1 MASVRERLQNMKAN
15 TTPYRSETAQR
26 SSQSVQD
33 RLNNMK
39 AAMRQNVATSAG
51 LVASNAANRVAQMSQ
66 TDQYRFNQDQTAANL
81 ESVRNNPDFQSVVD
95 RTRGETYRSGNLLTG
110 NADARNA
117 VRDIQLLARQ
127 GEGRATDE
135 VDNTV
140 NFMTPEQRDTML
152 YYAGTNQWDKASEYL
167 DSIRYRLNAQEMQAL
182 TQQTREVSEAN
193 PLLGALTN
201 ISAGFLSPIAY
212 GANAIQGIRNAITG
226 ENVPTD
232 TNSDLFLGAQL
243 SQASREGVSAAGER
257 MPILGNI
264 EVGGQN
270 LGSFAAGIGLD
281 LGRVVSRL
289 PFGPAG
295 ALALSGAGAA
305 GEQTL
310 DILNRGGTQ
319 GQAALSGAASGLIE
333 AATEKIGLD
342 NLFSIFGRT
351 GQQGLRSVLRSVARQ
366 AGIEASEEAISEVL
380 NTVADTAIMR
390 ENSTYEQAI
399 SNYMAQGMTREEAT
413 GAANQDV
420 LANTAW
426 AAAGGALSG
435 GLMGGGASVVNAM
448 QNRVT
453 LPTAEQDGRLPGG
466 ETVQTEQQAPTVQ
479 QNNAINLPTA
489 DEWLNGQLSRRQP
502 VVEFTGNLN
511 QEQSQALGR
520 MMSSGQV
527 SVDADNNL
535 YQVREENHIDQRD
548 MGTVGDKRVK
558 AFQFDNPT
566 LHDYFSGAA
575 QDLLND
581 LADTVPAERWS
592 TEVFNPY
599 SGAVET
605 VWNGTRR
612 ATTDQ
617 IATLKD
623 DQNLSYADIQ
633 QAAEAIIQNHGQE
646 NYAAAKR
653 VELILDDMLTNGWRD
668 MTGYYHEPNQDYIRM
683 KREIPGAYIPEE
695 TADYDRL
702 ADIDPLPEGVTLES
716 EVPPVVQRLSQALGR
731 NIQMYD
737 GSRESGTRGT
747 ANGYY
752 SNGTIY
758 VNSNTANPVAQ
769 VIAHELTHSVE
780 MADAYQDLQNLIFE
794 RIQQTGGNL
803 EQMRAQKADLYQ
815 RNGVN
820 LNAQDLDAEIVAE
833 YVERN
838 LLTDEASIQELTRT
852 NRTLAQRI
860 RDWIDSI
867 LAKLGNTDAQSR
879 VFLERARDAY
889 SRALQQTQGT
899 VDTVATVD
907 AVGSVAS
914 QRQVQSL
921 LDQYDSGAITQEQLI
936 EQATR
941 LLEGE
946 TQYSISETDSDGNA
960 LTSEQLA
967 YFQNSKVVD
976 ENGNLLVMY
985 HGTNANKDFTVFDT
999 YGGNFGLFGVGS
1011 YFTDNA
1017 DVARSYTKK
1026 GRGTNERVYSVYLNI
1041 KNPLDMDAPFD
1052 QSAWKLPSEV
1062 QDYVRDAKTNE
1073 EAYRGLKEYCQD
1085 EGMYKWE
1092 AEEYL
1097 FDIVFDQFDG
1107 ITHVGGGRYGSKDG
1121 PRHRVYIAFSP
1132 EQIKRVDNLSP
1143 TTSPDIRY
1151 SLDENQRN
1159 QFISML
1165 RQYARGNWNERTIQE
1180 YLNLVRQ
1187 NGEYDQGANAAR
1199 PVLVPQMDSEGN
1211 PVSRTAR
1218 TVMGSKAIPESVASD
1233 IANLVRTGQMSYER
1247 VGDKASTQRA
1257 IQRIQND
1264 GFDRS
1269 LEYFSQNVRKG
1280 IASKDMVTLG
1290 QQLLV
1295 NAANAG
1301 DGRRT
1306 AEILQLYTQMGTSIG
1321 QAEQAF
1327 SILRKLDPS
1336 DQLYAIQKTVS
1347 NLEEEIQK
1355 RFKDKNITIDPAL
1368 LEEFQNQTDDA
1379 GRDAVKEKIY
1389 QNVADQIPSNW
1400 RDKWN
1405 AWRYMAMLVNPR
1417 THIRNVAGN
1426 LLFQP
1431 VRMVK
1436 DKVAATM
1443 ETFVHAINP
1452 NFEKTKSFVANPDLY
1467 RAAWSDFKNVKDIL
1481 SGNKYDDIR
1490 SEINSR
1496 RTVFGGVL
1504 GKPFE
1509 AVRTGNSWA
1518 LEAEDII
1525 FKRLT
1530 YADALSGYLQSRGV
1544 TGEQL
1549 RSGNVDSSLL
1559 SAARDYAGQEALKAT
1574 YQDKNQFSDLLSRRF
1589 QENNTAGKV
1598 ANAAIDAVLPFRRT
1612 PANILVRGFEY
1623 SPLGLAKSLT
1633 ADLVQV
1639 KRGNMSGA
1647 QAIDNIAAG
1656 LTGSGLFALGA
1667 MLLAQGIVT
1676 SGGDESEE
1684 QNDLNEL
1691 IGRQNYALNLPGGG
1705 SVTLDWLAPEAL
1717 PFFMGVE
1724 LMDAIGEDGFSGLDD
1739 IMEALSS
1746 ISEPMLELSMLQS
1759 LNDLIDSVSYAE
1771 SSGKLVSM
1779 AGSALISYLTQ
1790 AIPTLGGQ
1798 IERTTEENR
1807 MSSFTDR
1814 NSSVPRD
1821 VQYAISRSSARLPLD
1836 YQQIP
1841 YIDAW
1846 GRTESSGNIL
1856 ERAFNNLFNPAY
1868 TSTVNQT
1875 AADEEIQ
1882 RLLDAGMTGVVPD
1895 RVSQS
1900 QKVDDQ
1906 YMTANEYVEYATTRG
1921 QTSYEIVS
1929 DMIDSDLYQ
1938 SMTDEQKADAIKRA
1952 YQYASHVAAETI
1964 HPGHESE
1971 AYVTEAQQA
1980 DSAAEYLLLYE
1991 KYGSSGTK
1999 RYSELMDAGLDG
2011 EAAETVLDTMDG
2023 LTGDVTSIQRYRA
2036 IVDSGISESD
2046 QMAALSQ
2053 YMTESEYR
2061 KLSAGYDY
2069 GVSPDDYITFRETL
2083 PSFDENGNGSFT
2095 QAETEAALNSLSSSG
2110 LILPGFTGVNLT
2122 NDQKAVLW
2130 QLQGSN
2136 WSWRNNPYNT
2146 AIGRQVYNLLN
2157 QEEGSGFSGLLTLP
2171 TA

>member
-39 AAMRQNVATSAG
+39 SATRQNVATSAG

-127 GEGRATDE
+127 GEGRTTDE

-167 DSIRYRLNAQEMQAL
+167 DSIRYRLNHQEMQAL
-182 TQQTREVSEAN
+182 TERTREVSEAN

-201 ISAGFLSPIAY
+201 ISAGFLSPVAY
-212 GANAIQGIRNAITG
+212 GANAIQGVRNAITG

-243 SQASREGVSAAGER
+243 SQASREGVSAAAER

-270 LGSFAAGIGLD
+270 LGSFLANTGLSIGQTL
-281 LGRVVSRL
+281 SRL

-295 ALALSGAGAA
+295 ALGLAGAGAA

-413 GAANQDV
+413 GAANRDV

-426 AAAGGALSG
+426 AALGGGLSG
-435 GLMGGGASVVNAM
+435 GILGGGASVVNTM

-453 LPTAEQDGRLPGG
+453 LPTAEQGGRLPGG
-466 ETVQTEQQAPTVQ
+466 ETVQTEQQNVEMPQRIDLQTAAQRMQNATQ
-479 QNNAINLPTA
+479 EQNNTASTGETVSGLVPITDREAVSLSTGRNNIIAWIKKGKNPTPIPDAGMSTNPEGNARSALESSSSENSITQTGQNVNTLKQRQLQVIQDSNPAPDPYHTWVRDESDILTFEEALNDPDWA
-489 DEWLNGQLSRRQP
+489 DYD
-502 VVEFTGNLN
+502 EFDP
-511 QEQSQALGR
+511 SYSADMARQALSSGEITVYSSYPIETGVFVTPSR
-520 MMSSGQV
+520 MEAESYAGSGQV
-527 SVDADNNL
+527 YERTVPLTDVAWIDPTQGQ
-535 YQVREENHIDQRD
+535 YAPVGQVNENVEGVR
-548 MGTVGDKRVK
+548 GVPVGPESTVG
-558 AFQFDNPT
+558 
-566 LHDYFSGAA
+566 
-575 QDLLND
+575 
-581 LADTVPAERWS
+581 
-592 TEVFNPY
+592 
-599 SGAVET
+599 
-605 VWNGTRR
+605 
-612 ATTDQ
+612 
-617 IATLKD
+617 
-623 DQNLSYADIQ
+623 
-633 QAAEAIIQNHGQE
+633 AAESGFDPYTHMINE
-646 NYAAAKR
+646 Y
-653 VELILDDMLTNGWRD
+653 
-668 MTGYYHEPNQDYIRM
+668 
-683 KREIPGAYIPEE
+683 GAIPE
-695 TADYDRL
+695 
-702 ADIDPLPEGVTLES
+702 G
-716 EVPPVVQRLSQALGR
+716 
-731 NIQMYD
+731 
-737 GSRESGTRGT
+737 
-747 ANGYY
+747 
-752 SNGTIY
+752 
-758 VNSNTANPVAQ
+758 
-769 VIAHELTHSVE
+769 
-780 MADAYQDLQNLIFE
+780 E
-794 RIQQTGGNL
+794 RP
-803 EQMRAQKADLYQ
+803 
-815 RNGVN
+815 
-820 LNAQDLDAEIVAE
+820 
-833 YVERN
+833 
-838 LLTDEASIQELTRT
+838 
-852 NRTLAQRI
+852 
-860 RDWIDSI
+860 
-867 LAKLGNTDAQSR
+867 SR
-879 VFLERARDAY
+879 VIDVPVSTDGNDRV
-889 SRALQQTQGT
+889 SRA
-899 VDTVATVD
+899 
-907 AVGSVAS
+907 
-914 QRQVQSL
+914 
-921 LDQYDSGAITQEQLI
+921 
-936 EQATR
+936 
-941 LLEGE
+941 
-946 TQYSISETDSDGNA
+946 
-960 LTSEQLA
+960 
-967 YFQNSKVVD
+967 
-976 ENGNLLVMY
+976 
-985 HGTNANKDFTVFDT
+985 
-999 YGGNFGLFGVGS
+999 
-1011 YFTDNA
+1011 
-1017 DVARSYTKK
+1017 
-1026 GRGTNERVYSVYLNI
+1026 
-1041 KNPLDMDAPFD
+1041 
-1052 QSAWKLPSEV
+1052 
-1062 QDYVRDAKTNE
+1062 
-1073 EAYRGLKEYCQD
+1073 
-1085 EGMYKWE
+1085 
-1092 AEEYL
+1092 
-1097 FDIVFDQFDG
+1097 
-1107 ITHVGGGRYGSKDG
+1107 
-1121 PRHRVYIAFSP
+1121 
-1132 EQIKRVDNLSP
+1132 
-1143 TTSPDIRY
+1143 
-1151 SLDENQRN
+1151 
-1159 QFISML
+1159 
-1165 RQYARGNWNERTIQE
+1165 
-1180 YLNLVRQ
+1180 
-1187 NGEYDQGANAAR
+1187 
-1199 PVLVPQMDSEGN
+1199 
-1211 PVSRTAR
+1211 AR
-1218 TVMGSKAIPESVASD
+1218 TVMEAEATPENMLGD
-1233 IANLVRTGQMSYER
+1233 IAEAIANGELSHEVLT
-1247 VGDKASTQRA
+1247 DKAAMSQARNIVETEGFANALAQFKNQVSRGNGGKNTVALGQVLLNNAMNGGDPRVAIDILTDYATLATQAGQALQAQRIFKKLSPEGQLYG
-1257 IQRIQND
+1257 IQRSVLNLQN
-1264 GFDRS
+1264 
-1269 LEYFSQNVRKG
+1269 E
-1280 IASKDMVTLG
+1280 M
-1290 QQLLV
+1290 
-1295 NAANAG
+1295 
-1301 DGRRT
+1301 
-1306 AEILQLYTQMGTSIG
+1306 
-1321 QAEQAF
+1321 
-1327 SILRKLDPS
+1327 
-1336 DQLYAIQKTVS
+1336 
-1347 NLEEEIQK
+1347 QK
-1355 RFKDKNITIDPAL
+1355 RFPDRTITIDPSL
-1368 LEEFQNQTDDA
+1368 VEEFNNQTDQA
-1379 GRDAVKEKIY
+1379 GRDAVMDKIY
-1389 QNVADQIPSNW
+1389 QNVADQVPSTW
-1400 RDKWN
+1400 REKWN
-1405 AWRYMAMLVNPR
+1405 AWRYMAMLFNPR
-1417 THIRNVAGN
+1417 THVRNVMGN

-1431 VRMVK
+1431 VRFVK
-1436 DKVAATM
+1436 DRVASGVESLVGA
-1443 ETFVHAINP
+1443 VNP
-1452 NFEKTKSFVANPDLY
+1452 NFQRTKSFATNPALY
-1467 RAAWSDFKNVKDIL
+1467 KAAWKDFTNVRDVL
-1481 SGNKYDDIR
+1481 SGNKYDDVGA
-1490 SEINSR
+1490 EINRR
-1496 RTVFGGVL
+1496 RTIFR
-1504 GKPFE
+1504 GKVGRPLE
-1509 AVRTGNSWA
+1509 LARKGNSWA
-1518 LEAEDII
+1518 LEFEDTI
-1525 FKRLT
+1525 FKRIT
-1530 YADALSGYLQSRGV
+1530 YADSLAGYLQSNGV
-1544 TGEQL
+1544 TAQQLANGEVNQ
-1549 RSGNVDSSLL
+1549 DLL
-1559 SAARDYAGQEALKAT
+1559 SRARDYAGQEALRAT
-1574 YQDKNQFSDLLSRRF
+1574 YQDRNQFSDLLSRRF
-1589 QENNTAGKV
+1589 QEDNTAAKV

-1623 SPLGLAKSLT
+1623 SPAGLAKALT
-1633 ADLVQV
+1633 ADLIQV
-1639 KRGNMSGA
+1639 KRGRMSGA
-1647 QAIDNIAAG
+1647 EAIDHIAAG

-1667 MLLAQGIVT
+1667 YLLSEGIVT
-1676 SGGDESEE
+1676 SGGSEDEE

-1691 IGRQNYALNLPGGG
+1691 IGQQNYALNLPGGG

-1724 LMDAIGEDGFSGLDD
+1724 LMDAIGEDGFSGLYD
-1739 IMEALSS
+1739 IMGALSS

-1821 VQYAISRSSARLPLD
+1821 VQYAISRSSARLPGD

-1856 ERAFNNLFNPAY
+1856 ERAFNNLLNPAY

-1906 YMTANEYVEYATTRG
+1906 YMTADEYVEYATTRG

-2095 QAETEAALNSLSSSG
+2095 QAETEAALNSLSVSG

>member
-39 AAMRQNVATSAG
+39 SATRQNVAKSAG

-81 ESVRNNPDFQSVVD
+81 ESVRNNPDFQSVVN

-127 GEGRATDE
+127 GEGRTTDE

-167 DSIRYRLNAQEMQAL
+167 DSIRYRLNQQEMQAL
-182 TQQTREVSEAN
+182 TERTREVSEAN

-201 ISAGFLSPIAY
+201 ISAGFLSPVAY

-243 SQASREGVSAAGER
+243 SQASREGVSAAAER

-270 LGSFAAGIGLD
+270 LGSFLANTGLSIGQTL
-281 LGRVVSRL
+281 SRL
-289 PFGPAG
+289 PFGAAG

-351 GQQGLRSVLRSVARQ
+351 GQQGLRSVLQSVARQ

-399 SNYMAQGMTREEAT
+399 ANYMAQGMTREEAT
-413 GAANQDV
+413 GAANRDV

-435 GLMGGGASVVNAM
+435 GLMGGGASAVNAM

-453 LPTAEQDGRLPGG
+453 LPTAEQGGRLPGG
-466 ETVQTEQQAPTVQ
+466 ETVQTEQQNVGMPQRIDLQTAAQRMQNATQ
-479 QNNAINLPTA
+479 EQNNTA
-489 DEWLNGQLSRRQP
+489 STGETVSGLVPITDREAVSLS
-502 VVEFTGNLN
+502 TG
-511 QEQSQALGR
+511 R
-520 MMSSGQV
+520 
-527 SVDADNNL
+527 NN
-535 YQVREENHIDQRD
+535 IIAWIKK
-548 MGTVGDKRVK
+548 GK
-558 AFQFDNPT
+558 NPT
-566 LHDYFSGAA
+566 PIPDAGMSTNPEGNARSALESSSSENSITQTGQNVNTLKQRQLQVIQDSNAA
-575 QDLLND
+575 PDPYHTWVRDESDILTFEEALND
-581 LADTVPAERWS
+581 PDW
-592 TEVFNPY
+592 
-599 SGAVET
+599 
-605 VWNGTRR
+605 
-612 ATTDQ
+612 
-617 IATLKD
+617 
-623 DQNLSYADIQ
+623 
-633 QAAEAIIQNHGQE
+633 
-646 NYAAAKR
+646 
-653 VELILDDMLTNGWRD
+653 
-668 MTGYYHEPNQDYIRM
+668 
-683 KREIPGAYIPEE
+683 
-695 TADYDRL
+695 ADYDEFDPSYSTDMARQAL
-702 ADIDPLPEGVTLES
+702 SSGKITVYSSYPIEPGVFVTPSRMEAQDYAGGGQIYEQTIPLTDVAWIDPTQGQYAPTGNVNTQVNENVEGVRGVPVSPESTVGAAESGFDPYTHMINEYGAIPEG
-716 EVPPVVQRLSQALGR
+716 
-731 NIQMYD
+731 
-737 GSRESGTRGT
+737 
-747 ANGYY
+747 
-752 SNGTIY
+752 
-758 VNSNTANPVAQ
+758 
-769 VIAHELTHSVE
+769 
-780 MADAYQDLQNLIFE
+780 E
-794 RIQQTGGNL
+794 RP
-803 EQMRAQKADLYQ
+803 
-815 RNGVN
+815 
-820 LNAQDLDAEIVAE
+820 
-833 YVERN
+833 
-838 LLTDEASIQELTRT
+838 
-852 NRTLAQRI
+852 
-860 RDWIDSI
+860 
-867 LAKLGNTDAQSR
+867 SR
-879 VFLERARDAY
+879 VIDVPVSTDGNDRV
-889 SRALQQTQGT
+889 SRA
-899 VDTVATVD
+899 
-907 AVGSVAS
+907 
-914 QRQVQSL
+914 
-921 LDQYDSGAITQEQLI
+921 
-936 EQATR
+936 
-941 LLEGE
+941 
-946 TQYSISETDSDGNA
+946 
-960 LTSEQLA
+960 
-967 YFQNSKVVD
+967 
-976 ENGNLLVMY
+976 
-985 HGTNANKDFTVFDT
+985 
-999 YGGNFGLFGVGS
+999 
-1011 YFTDNA
+1011 
-1017 DVARSYTKK
+1017 
-1026 GRGTNERVYSVYLNI
+1026 
-1041 KNPLDMDAPFD
+1041 
-1052 QSAWKLPSEV
+1052 
-1062 QDYVRDAKTNE
+1062 
-1073 EAYRGLKEYCQD
+1073 
-1085 EGMYKWE
+1085 
-1092 AEEYL
+1092 
-1097 FDIVFDQFDG
+1097 
-1107 ITHVGGGRYGSKDG
+1107 
-1121 PRHRVYIAFSP
+1121 
-1132 EQIKRVDNLSP
+1132 
-1143 TTSPDIRY
+1143 
-1151 SLDENQRN
+1151 
-1159 QFISML
+1159 
-1165 RQYARGNWNERTIQE
+1165 
-1180 YLNLVRQ
+1180 
-1187 NGEYDQGANAAR
+1187 
-1199 PVLVPQMDSEGN
+1199 
-1211 PVSRTAR
+1211 AR
-1218 TVMGSKAIPESVASD
+1218 TVMEAEATPENMLGD
-1233 IANLVRTGQMSYER
+1233 IAEAIANGELSHEVLT
-1247 VGDKASTQRA
+1247 DKAAMSQARNIVETEGFANALAQFKNQVSRGNGGKNTVALGQVLLNNAMNGGDPRVAIDILTDYATLATQAGQALQAQRIFKKLSPEGQLYG
-1257 IQRIQND
+1257 IQRSVLNLQN
-1264 GFDRS
+1264 
-1269 LEYFSQNVRKG
+1269 E
-1280 IASKDMVTLG
+1280 M
-1290 QQLLV
+1290 
-1295 NAANAG
+1295 
-1301 DGRRT
+1301 
-1306 AEILQLYTQMGTSIG
+1306 
-1321 QAEQAF
+1321 
-1327 SILRKLDPS
+1327 
-1336 DQLYAIQKTVS
+1336 
-1347 NLEEEIQK
+1347 QK
-1355 RFKDKNITIDPAL
+1355 RFPDRTITIDPDL
-1368 LEEFQNQTDDA
+1368 IEEFNNQTDQA
-1379 GRDAVKEKIY
+1379 GRDAVMDKIY
-1389 QNVADQIPSNW
+1389 QNVADQVPSTW
-1400 RDKWN
+1400 REKWN
-1405 AWRYMAMLVNPR
+1405 AWRYMAMLFNPR
-1417 THIRNVAGN
+1417 THVRNVMGN

-1431 VRMVK
+1431 VRVVK
-1436 DKVAATM
+1436 DRVASGVEAL
-1443 ETFVHAINP
+1443 VGLVNP
-1452 NFEKTKSFVANPDLY
+1452 DFQKTKSFAANPSLY
-1467 RAAWSDFKNVKDIL
+1467 KAAWNDFNNVRDVL
-1481 SGNKYDDIR
+1481 SGNKYDDVGA
-1490 SEINSR
+1490 EINRR
-1496 RTVFGGVL
+1496 RTIFRSPVGRPL
-1504 GKPFE
+1504 ELARK
-1509 AVRTGNSWA
+1509 GNSWA
-1518 LEAEDII
+1518 LEFEDTI
-1525 FKRLT
+1525 FKRIT
-1530 YADALSGYLQSRGV
+1530 YADSLAGYLQANGV
-1544 TGEQL
+1544 TAQQLASGEVNQ
-1549 RSGNVDSSLL
+1549 DLL
-1559 SAARDYAGQEALKAT
+1559 SRARDYAGQEALRAT
-1574 YQDKNQFSDLLSRRF
+1574 YQDRNQFSDLLSRRF
-1589 QENNTAGKV
+1589 QEDNTAAKV

-1623 SPLGLAKSLT
+1623 SPAGLAKALT
-1633 ADLVQV
+1633 ADLIQV
-1639 KRGNMSGA
+1639 KRGRMSGA
-1647 QAIDNIAAG
+1647 EAIDHIAAG

-1667 MLLAQGIVT
+1667 YLLSEGIVT
-1676 SGGDESEE
+1676 SGGSEDEE

-1691 IGRQNYALNLPGGG
+1691 IGQQNYALNLPGGG

-1739 IMEALSS
+1739 IIGALSS

-1821 VQYAISRSSARLPLD
+1821 VQYAISRSSARLPGD

-1856 ERAFNNLFNPAY
+1856 ERAFNNLLNPAY

-1895 RVSQS
+1895 RTSQS

-1906 YMTANEYVEYATTRG
+1906 YMTADEYVEYATTRG

>member
-39 AAMRQNVATSAG
+39 AVTRQNVAASAG

-81 ESVRNNPDFQSVVD
+81 ESVQNNSDFQDVVS
-95 RTRGETYRSGNLLTG
+95 RTRGDIYLSGNVFTG
-110 NADARNA
+110 DAQARNT
-117 VRDIQLLARQ
+117 VRDIQLLNRDES
-127 GEGRATDE
+127 GEWAK
-135 VDNTV
+135 DNFDNAV
-140 NFMTPEQRDTML
+140 LYMTPEQQDTML

-167 DSIRYRLNAQEMQAL
+167 DSIRYRLNQEEMQAL
-182 TQQTREVSEAN
+182 TQRTREVSEAN

-201 ISAGFLSPIAY
+201 ISAGFLSPVAY

-390 ENSTYEQAI
+390 ENSTYERSIA
-399 SNYMAQGMTREEAT
+399 NYMAQGMTREEAT
-413 GAANQDV
+413 GAANRDV

-435 GLMGGGASVVNAM
+435 GLMGGGASAVNAM

-453 LPTAEQDGRLPGG
+453 LPTAEQGGRLHGG
-466 ETVQTEQQAPTVQ
+466 ETVQTEQQNVGMPQRIDLQTAAQRMQNATQ
-479 QNNAINLPTA
+479 EQNNTA
-489 DEWLNGQLSRRQP
+489 STGETVSGLVPITDREAVSLS
-502 VVEFTGNLN
+502 TG
-511 QEQSQALGR
+511 R
-520 MMSSGQV
+520 
-527 SVDADNNL
+527 NNT
-535 YQVREENHIDQRD
+535 IAWIKK
-548 MGTVGDKRVK
+548 GK
-558 AFQFDNPT
+558 NPT
-566 LHDYFSGAA
+566 PIPDAGMSTNPEGNARSALESSSSENSITQTGQNVNTLKQRQLQVIQDSNAA
-575 QDLLND
+575 PDPYHTWIRDESDILTFEEALND
-581 LADTVPAERWS
+581 PDW
-592 TEVFNPY
+592 
-599 SGAVET
+599 
-605 VWNGTRR
+605 
-612 ATTDQ
+612 
-617 IATLKD
+617 
-623 DQNLSYADIQ
+623 
-633 QAAEAIIQNHGQE
+633 
-646 NYAAAKR
+646 
-653 VELILDDMLTNGWRD
+653 
-668 MTGYYHEPNQDYIRM
+668 
-683 KREIPGAYIPEE
+683 
-695 TADYDRL
+695 ADYDEFDPSYSTDMARQAL
-702 ADIDPLPEGVTLES
+702 SSGEITVYSSYPIEPGVFVTPSRMEAQDYAGGGQIYEQTIPLTDVAWIDPTQGQYAPTGNVNTQVNENVEGVRGVPVSPESTVGAAESGFDPYTHMINEYGAIPEGERPARVID
-716 EVPPVVQRLSQALGR
+716 VPVST
-731 NIQMYD
+731 D
-737 GSRESGTRGT
+737 G
-747 ANGYY
+747 N
-752 SNGTIY
+752 
-758 VNSNTANPVAQ
+758 
-769 VIAHELTHSVE
+769 
-780 MADAYQDLQNLIFE
+780 D
-794 RIQQTGGNL
+794 
-803 EQMRAQKADLYQ
+803 
-815 RNGVN
+815 
-820 LNAQDLDAEIVAE
+820 
-833 YVERN
+833 
-838 LLTDEASIQELTRT
+838 
-852 NRTLAQRI
+852 
-860 RDWIDSI
+860 
-867 LAKLGNTDAQSR
+867 R
-879 VFLERARDAY
+879 V
-889 SRALQQTQGT
+889 SRA
-899 VDTVATVD
+899 
-907 AVGSVAS
+907 
-914 QRQVQSL
+914 
-921 LDQYDSGAITQEQLI
+921 
-936 EQATR
+936 
-941 LLEGE
+941 
-946 TQYSISETDSDGNA
+946 
-960 LTSEQLA
+960 
-967 YFQNSKVVD
+967 
-976 ENGNLLVMY
+976 
-985 HGTNANKDFTVFDT
+985 
-999 YGGNFGLFGVGS
+999 
-1011 YFTDNA
+1011 
-1017 DVARSYTKK
+1017 
-1026 GRGTNERVYSVYLNI
+1026 
-1041 KNPLDMDAPFD
+1041 
-1052 QSAWKLPSEV
+1052 
-1062 QDYVRDAKTNE
+1062 
-1073 EAYRGLKEYCQD
+1073 
-1085 EGMYKWE
+1085 
-1092 AEEYL
+1092 
-1097 FDIVFDQFDG
+1097 
-1107 ITHVGGGRYGSKDG
+1107 
-1121 PRHRVYIAFSP
+1121 
-1132 EQIKRVDNLSP
+1132 
-1143 TTSPDIRY
+1143 
-1151 SLDENQRN
+1151 
-1159 QFISML
+1159 
-1165 RQYARGNWNERTIQE
+1165 
-1180 YLNLVRQ
+1180 
-1187 NGEYDQGANAAR
+1187 
-1199 PVLVPQMDSEGN
+1199 
-1211 PVSRTAR
+1211 AR
-1218 TVMGSKAIPESVASD
+1218 TVMEAEATPENMLGD
-1233 IANLVRTGQMSYER
+1233 IAEAIANGELSHEVLT
-1247 VGDKASTQRA
+1247 DKAAMSQARNIVETEGFANALAQFKNQVSRGSGGKNTVALGQVLLNNAMNGGDPRVAIDILTDYATLATQAGQALQAQRIFKKLSPEGQLYG
-1257 IQRIQND
+1257 IQRSVLNLQN
-1264 GFDRS
+1264 
-1269 LEYFSQNVRKG
+1269 E
-1280 IASKDMVTLG
+1280 M
-1290 QQLLV
+1290 
-1295 NAANAG
+1295 
-1301 DGRRT
+1301 
-1306 AEILQLYTQMGTSIG
+1306 
-1321 QAEQAF
+1321 
-1327 SILRKLDPS
+1327 
-1336 DQLYAIQKTVS
+1336 
-1347 NLEEEIQK
+1347 QK
-1355 RFKDKNITIDPAL
+1355 RFPDRTITIDPSL
-1368 LEEFQNQTDDA
+1368 VEEFNNQTDQA
-1379 GRDAVKEKIY
+1379 GRDAVMDKIY
-1389 QNVADQIPSNW
+1389 QNVADQVPSTW
-1400 RDKWN
+1400 REKWN
-1405 AWRYMAMLVNPR
+1405 AWRYMAMLFNPR
-1417 THIRNVAGN
+1417 THVRNVMGN

-1431 VRMVK
+1431 VRFVK
-1436 DKVAATM
+1436 DRIASGVESLVGA
-1443 ETFVHAINP
+1443 VNP
-1452 NFEKTKSFVANPDLY
+1452 NFQRTKSFATNPALY
-1467 RAAWSDFKNVKDIL
+1467 KAAWKDFTNVRDVL
-1481 SGNKYDDIR
+1481 SGNKYDDVGA
-1490 SEINSR
+1490 EINRR
-1496 RTVFGGVL
+1496 RTIFRSPVGRPL
-1504 GKPFE
+1504 ELARK
-1509 AVRTGNSWA
+1509 GNSWA
-1518 LEAEDII
+1518 LEFEDTI
-1525 FKRLT
+1525 FKRIT
-1530 YADALSGYLQSRGV
+1530 YADSLAGYLQSNGV
-1544 TGEQL
+1544 TAQQLANGEVNQ
-1549 RSGNVDSSLL
+1549 DLL
-1559 SAARDYAGQEALKAT
+1559 SRARDYAGQEALRAT
-1574 YQDKNQFSDLLSRRF
+1574 YQDRNQFSDLLSRRF
-1589 QENNTAGKV
+1589 QEDNTAAKV

-1623 SPLGLAKSLT
+1623 SPAGLAKALT
-1633 ADLVQV
+1633 ADLIQV
-1639 KRGNMSGA
+1639 KRGRMSGA
-1647 QAIDNIAAG
+1647 EAIDHIAAG

-1667 MLLAQGIVT
+1667 YLLAQGIVT
-1676 SGGDESEE
+1676 SGGDENEE
-1684 QNDLNEL
+1684 QNDLNDL
-1691 IGRQNYALNLPGGG
+1691 TGKQNYALNLPGGG

-1739 IMEALSS
+1739 IMGALSS

-1821 VQYAISRSSARLPLD
+1821 VQYAISRSSARLPRD

-2157 QEEGSGFSGLLTLP
+2157 QEEGSGLSGLLTLP

>member
-39 AAMRQNVATSAG
+39 SATRQNVAKSAG

-81 ESVRNNPDFQSVVD
+81 ESVRNNPDFQSVVN

-127 GEGRATDE
+127 GEGRTTDE

-167 DSIRYRLNAQEMQAL
+167 DSIRYRLNQQEMQAL
-182 TQQTREVSEAN
+182 TERTREVSEAN

-201 ISAGFLSPIAY
+201 ISAGFLSPVAY
-212 GANAIQGIRNAITG
+212 GANAIQGVRNAITG

-243 SQASREGVSAAGER
+243 SQASREGVSAAAER
-257 MPILGNI
+257 MPIFGNI

-270 LGSFAAGIGLD
+270 LGSFLANTGLSIGQTL
-281 LGRVVSRL
+281 SRL
-289 PFGPAG
+289 PFGAAG
-295 ALALSGAGAA
+295 ALGLAGAGAA

-351 GQQGLRSVLRSVARQ
+351 GQQGLRSVLQSVARQ

-399 SNYMAQGMTREEAT
+399 ANYMAQGMTREEAT
-413 GAANQDV
+413 GAANRDV

-435 GLMGGGASVVNAM
+435 GLMGGGASAVNAM

-453 LPTAEQDGRLPGG
+453 LPTAEQGGRLPGG
-466 ETVQTEQQAPTVQ
+466 ETVQTEQQNVGMPQRIDLQTAAQRMQNATQ
-479 QNNAINLPTA
+479 EQNNTASTGETVSGLVPITDREAVSLSTGRNNIIAWIKKGKNPTPIPDAGMSTNPEGNARSALESSSSENSITQTGQNVNTLKQRQLQVIQDSNAAPDPYHTWVRDESDILTFEEALNDPDWA
-489 DEWLNGQLSRRQP
+489 DYD
-502 VVEFTGNLN
+502 EFDPSYSTDMAR
-511 QEQSQALGR
+511 QALSSGEITVYSSYPIETGVFVTPSR
-520 MMSSGQV
+520 MEAESYAGSGQV
-527 SVDADNNL
+527 YERTVPLTDVAWIDPTQGQ
-535 YQVREENHIDQRD
+535 YAPVGQVNENVEGVR
-548 MGTVGDKRVK
+548 GVPVGPESTVG
-558 AFQFDNPT
+558 
-566 LHDYFSGAA
+566 
-575 QDLLND
+575 
-581 LADTVPAERWS
+581 
-592 TEVFNPY
+592 
-599 SGAVET
+599 
-605 VWNGTRR
+605 
-612 ATTDQ
+612 
-617 IATLKD
+617 
-623 DQNLSYADIQ
+623 
-633 QAAEAIIQNHGQE
+633 AAESGFDPYTHMINE
-646 NYAAAKR
+646 Y
-653 VELILDDMLTNGWRD
+653 
-668 MTGYYHEPNQDYIRM
+668 
-683 KREIPGAYIPEE
+683 GAIPEGE
-695 TADYDRL
+695 RPARVIDVPVSTDGNDR
-702 ADIDPLPEGVTLES
+702 V
-716 EVPPVVQRLSQALGR
+716 
-731 NIQMYD
+731 
-737 GSRESGTRGT
+737 
-747 ANGYY
+747 
-752 SNGTIY
+752 
-758 VNSNTANPVAQ
+758 
-769 VIAHELTHSVE
+769 
-780 MADAYQDLQNLIFE
+780 
-794 RIQQTGGNL
+794 
-803 EQMRAQKADLYQ
+803 
-815 RNGVN
+815 
-820 LNAQDLDAEIVAE
+820 
-833 YVERN
+833 
-838 LLTDEASIQELTRT
+838 
-852 NRTLAQRI
+852 
-860 RDWIDSI
+860 
-867 LAKLGNTDAQSR
+867 
-879 VFLERARDAY
+879 
-889 SRALQQTQGT
+889 SRA
-899 VDTVATVD
+899 
-907 AVGSVAS
+907 
-914 QRQVQSL
+914 
-921 LDQYDSGAITQEQLI
+921 
-936 EQATR
+936 
-941 LLEGE
+941 
-946 TQYSISETDSDGNA
+946 
-960 LTSEQLA
+960 
-967 YFQNSKVVD
+967 
-976 ENGNLLVMY
+976 
-985 HGTNANKDFTVFDT
+985 
-999 YGGNFGLFGVGS
+999 
-1011 YFTDNA
+1011 
-1017 DVARSYTKK
+1017 
-1026 GRGTNERVYSVYLNI
+1026 
-1041 KNPLDMDAPFD
+1041 
-1052 QSAWKLPSEV
+1052 
-1062 QDYVRDAKTNE
+1062 
-1073 EAYRGLKEYCQD
+1073 
-1085 EGMYKWE
+1085 
-1092 AEEYL
+1092 
-1097 FDIVFDQFDG
+1097 
-1107 ITHVGGGRYGSKDG
+1107 
-1121 PRHRVYIAFSP
+1121 
-1132 EQIKRVDNLSP
+1132 
-1143 TTSPDIRY
+1143 
-1151 SLDENQRN
+1151 
-1159 QFISML
+1159 
-1165 RQYARGNWNERTIQE
+1165 
-1180 YLNLVRQ
+1180 
-1187 NGEYDQGANAAR
+1187 
-1199 PVLVPQMDSEGN
+1199 
-1211 PVSRTAR
+1211 AR
-1218 TVMGSKAIPESVASD
+1218 TVMEAESTPENMLGD
-1233 IANLVRTGQMSYER
+1233 IAEAIANGELSHEVLT
-1247 VGDKASTQRA
+1247 DKAAMSQARNIVETEGFANALAQFKNQVSRGNGGKNTVALGQVLLNNAMNGGDPRVAIDILTDYATLATQAGQALQAQRIFKKLSPEGQLYG
-1257 IQRIQND
+1257 IQRSVLNLQN
-1264 GFDRS
+1264 
-1269 LEYFSQNVRKG
+1269 E
-1280 IASKDMVTLG
+1280 M
-1290 QQLLV
+1290 
-1295 NAANAG
+1295 
-1301 DGRRT
+1301 
-1306 AEILQLYTQMGTSIG
+1306 
-1321 QAEQAF
+1321 
-1327 SILRKLDPS
+1327 
-1336 DQLYAIQKTVS
+1336 
-1347 NLEEEIQK
+1347 QK
-1355 RFKDKNITIDPAL
+1355 RFPDRTITIDPDL
-1368 LEEFQNQTDDA
+1368 IEEFNNQTDQA
-1379 GRDAVKEKIY
+1379 GRDAVMDKIY
-1389 QNVADQIPSNW
+1389 QNVADQVPSTW
-1400 RDKWN
+1400 REKWN
-1405 AWRYMAMLVNPR
+1405 AWRYMAMLFNPR
-1417 THIRNVAGN
+1417 THVRNVMGN

-1431 VRMVK
+1431 VRVVK
-1436 DKVAATM
+1436 DRVASGVEAL
-1443 ETFVHAINP
+1443 VGLVNP
-1452 NFEKTKSFVANPDLY
+1452 DFQKTKSFAANPSLY
-1467 RAAWSDFKNVKDIL
+1467 KAAWNDFNNVRDVL
-1481 SGNKYDDIR
+1481 SGNKYDDVGA
-1490 SEINSR
+1490 EINRR
-1496 RTVFGGVL
+1496 RTIFRSPVGRPL
-1504 GKPFE
+1504 ELARK
-1509 AVRTGNSWA
+1509 GNSWA
-1518 LEAEDII
+1518 LEFEDTI
-1525 FKRLT
+1525 FKRIT
-1530 YADALSGYLQSRGV
+1530 YADSLAGYLQSNGV
-1544 TGEQL
+1544 TAQQLASGEVNQ
-1549 RSGNVDSSLL
+1549 DLL
-1559 SAARDYAGQEALKAT
+1559 SRARDYAGQEALRAT
-1574 YQDKNQFSDLLSRRF
+1574 YQDRNQFSDLLSRRF
-1589 QENNTAGKV
+1589 QEDNTAAKV

-1623 SPLGLAKSLT
+1623 SPAGLAKALT
-1633 ADLVQV
+1633 ADLIQV
-1639 KRGNMSGA
+1639 KRGRMSGA
-1647 QAIDNIAAG
+1647 EAIDHIAAG

-1667 MLLAQGIVT
+1667 YLLSEGIVT
-1676 SGGDESEE
+1676 SGGSEDEE

-1691 IGRQNYALNLPGGG
+1691 IGQQNYALNLPGGG

-1739 IMEALSS
+1739 IIGALSS

-1821 VQYAISRSSARLPLD
+1821 VQYAISRSSARLPRD

-1856 ERAFNNLFNPAY
+1856 ERAFNNLLNPAY

-1895 RVSQS
+1895 RTSQS

-1906 YMTANEYVEYATTRG
+1906 YMTADEYVEYATTRG

-2095 QAETEAALNSLSSSG
+2095 QAETEAALNSLSGSG

>member
-413 GAANQDV
+413 GAANRDV

-653 VELILDDMLTNGWRD
+653 VELILDDMLTNGWWD

-867 LAKLGNTDAQSR
+867 LAKLGNADAQSR

-889 SRALQQTQGT
+889 SRALQQTQGA
-899 VDTVATVD
+899 VDTVATAD
-907 AVGSVAS
+907 TVGSVAS

-936 EQATR
+936 ERATR

-946 TQYSISETDSDGNA
+946 TDEQYSISETDSDGNT
-960 LTSEQLA
+960 LTAEQRE
-967 YFQNSKVVD
+967 FFRDSKVVD
-976 ENGNLLVMY
+976 ENGNLRVVY
-985 HGTNANKDFTVFDT
+985 HGTDQDFTVFDRT
-999 YGGNFGLFGVGS
+999 KARANMDIQGNFFSPWQEDAGGYGGNVES
-1011 YFTDNA
+1011 Y
-1017 DVARSYTKK
+1017 
-1026 GRGTNERVYSVYLNI
+1026 YLNI
-1041 KNPLDMDAPFD
+1041 TNPADEATGYRALRRYQGQNEAGRKAREYLESLGYDG
-1052 QSAWKLPSEV
+1052 V
-1062 QDYVRDAKTNE
+1062 NNGNE
-1073 EAYRGLKEYCQD
+1073 E
-1085 EGMYKWE
+1085 
-1092 AEEYL
+1092 
-1097 FDIVFDQFDG
+1097 
-1107 ITHVGGGRYGSKDG
+1107 
-1121 PRHRVYIAFSP
+1121 YIAFSP
-1132 EQIKRVDNLSP
+1132 EQIKRVDNQTP
-1143 TTSPDIRY
+1143 TDNPDIRY

-1159 QFISML
+1159 QFVSML
-1165 RQYARGNWNERTIQE
+1165 RNYARGNWNEQTIQE

-1199 PVLVPQMDSEGN
+1199 PVLVPQRDSEGN

-1218 TVMGSKAIPESVASD
+1218 TAMGAKAIPESVASD

-1405 AWRYMAMLVNPR
+1405 SWRYMAMLVNPR

>member
-39 AAMRQNVATSAG
+39 AATRQNVATSAG
-51 LVASNAANRVAQMSQ
+51 LVASNAANRVAQMSRE
-66 TDQYRFNQDQTAANL
+66 DQYRFNQDQTAANL

-167 DSIRYRLNAQEMQAL
+167 DSIRYRLNQQEMQAH
-182 TQQTREVSEAN
+182 TERTREVAEAN

-201 ISAGFLSPIAY
+201 ISAGFLSPVAY

-243 SQASREGVSAAGER
+243 SQASREGVSAAAER
-257 MPILGNI
+257 MPILGNL

-270 LGSFAAGIGLD
+270 LGSFVANTGLSIGQTL
-281 LGRVVSRL
+281 SRL
-289 PFGPAG
+289 PFGAAG
-295 ALALSGAGAA
+295 ALGLAGAGAA

-390 ENSTYEQAI
+390 ENSNYERSIA
-399 SNYMAQGMTREEAT
+399 NYMAQGMTREEAT
-413 GAANQDV
+413 GAVNRDV

-435 GLMGGGASVVNAM
+435 GVMGGGASAVNAV

-453 LPTAEQDGRLPGG
+453 LPTAEQGGRLPGG
-466 ETVQTEQQAPTVQ
+466 ETVQTERQAPTVQ

-612 ATTDQ
+612 VTTDQ

-653 VELILDDMLTNGWRD
+653 VELVLDDMLTNGWRD
-668 MTGYYHEPNQDYIRM
+668 VTGRYHEPNQDYIRM

-716 EVPPVVQRLSQALGR
+716 EVPPVVQRLSHALGR

-803 EQMRAQKADLYQ
+803 EQMRAQKSDLYQ

-820 LNAQDLDAEIVAE
+820 LNARDLDAEIVAE
-833 YVERN
+833 YVEKN

-899 VDTVATVD
+899 VDTAATVD
-907 AVGSVAS
+907 TVGSVAS

-941 LLEGE
+941 LMEQEVGG
-946 TQYSISETDSDGNA
+946 QYSISE
-960 LTSEQLA
+960 
-967 YFQNSKVVD
+967 D
-976 ENGNLLVMY
+976 EMSPV
-985 HGTNANKDFTVFDT
+985 TQAI
-999 YGGNFGLFGVGS
+999 S
-1011 YFTDNA
+1011 
-1017 DVARSYTKK
+1017 S
-1026 GRGTNERVYSVYLNI
+1026 
-1041 KNPLDMDAPFD
+1041 
-1052 QSAWKLPSEV
+1052 
-1062 QDYVRDAKTNE
+1062 AKTSIKQVP
-1073 EAYRGLKEYCQD
+1073 A
-1085 EGMYKWE
+1085 
-1092 AEEYL
+1092 L
-1097 FDIVFDQFDG
+1097 FKHPGVRFGDVNIDI
-1107 ITHVGGGRYGSKDG
+1107 GGGRFDLATNYLAERGTRNLVFDPYNRGSEENSATLNYLMSGNKADTATCANVLNVIAEPRARANVILETAKSIGEDG
-1121 PRHRVYIAFSP
+1121 TAYFMVYEGDGSGQGKETSSGWQNNRKTADYVQEIRQYFDDVTRQGKLITARRPKQNLPAAFWEIQP
-1132 EQIKRVDNLSP
+1132 GQAV
-1143 TTSPDIRY
+1143 RY

-1165 RQYARGNWNERTIQE
+1165 REYARGNWNEQTIQE

-1199 PVLVPQMDSEGN
+1199 PVLVPQRDSEGN

-1218 TVMGSKAIPESVASD
+1218 TAMGAKAIPESVASD

-1247 VGDKASTQRA
+1247 VGDEASTQRA

-1452 NFEKTKSFVANPDLY
+1452 NFEKTKSFVANPGLY

-1549 RSGNVDSSLL
+1549 RSGNVDSNLL

-1691 IGRQNYALNLPGGG
+1691 TGVQNYALNLPGGG
-1705 SVTLDWLAPEAL
+1705 SVTLDWLAPESL

-1724 LMDAIGEDGFSGLDD
+1724 FMDALGEGGSV
-1739 IMEALSS
+1739 METITSALTS

-1759 LNDLIDSVSYAE
+1759 LNDLIDSVSFAE

-1821 VQYAISRSSARLPLD
+1821 VQYAISRSSARLPGD

-1856 ERAFNNLFNPAY
+1856 ERAFNNLLNPAY

-1900 QKVDDQ
+1900 QQVDGE
-1906 YMTANEYVEYATTRG
+1906 YLNAEEYVEYATVRG

-1929 DMIDSDLYQ
+1929 DMIESDLYQ
-1938 SMTDEQKADAIKRA
+1938 NMTNEQKADAIKRA

-1964 HPGHESE
+1964 RPNHESE
-1971 AYVTEAQQA
+1971 SYVTAAQQA

-1991 KYGSSGTK
+1991 KYGSSGTE
-1999 RYSELMDAGLDG
+1999 RYTNLMDSGLSSNSA
-2011 EAAETVLDTMDG
+2011 EAVIEAVDG
-2023 LTGDVTSIQRYRA
+2023 LSGYVTSLQRYRA
-2036 IVDSGISESD
+2036 IVDSGISEDD

-2053 YMTESEYR
+2053 YMTDSEYR

-2095 QAETEAALNSLSSSG
+2095 QAETEAALDSMSG
-2110 LILPGFTGVNLT
+2110 NGLLLFGNTGLT
-2122 NDQKAVLW
+2122 NEQKAVLW

-2136 WSWRNNPYNT
+2136 WAWRNNPYST
-2146 AIGRQVYNLLN
+2146 AIGRQVYDLLN
-2157 QEEGSGFSGLLTLP
+2157 SDEEVEEPQRNSLFDLLNLP
-2171 TA
+2171 TG

>member
-413 GAANQDV
+413 GAANRDV

-867 LAKLGNTDAQSR
+867 LAKLGNADAQSR

-889 SRALQQTQGT
+889 SRALQQTQGA
-899 VDTVATVD
+899 VDTVATAD
-907 AVGSVAS
+907 TVGSVAS

-936 EQATR
+936 ERATR

-946 TQYSISETDSDGNA
+946 TDEQYSISETDSDGNT
-960 LTSEQLA
+960 LTAEQRE
-967 YFQNSKVVD
+967 FFRDSKVVD
-976 ENGNLLVMY
+976 ENGNLRVVY
-985 HGTNANKDFTVFDT
+985 HGTDQDFTVFDRT
-999 YGGNFGLFGVGS
+999 KARANMDIQGNFFSPWQEDAGGYGGNVES
-1011 YFTDNA
+1011 Y
-1017 DVARSYTKK
+1017 
-1026 GRGTNERVYSVYLNI
+1026 YLNI
-1041 KNPLDMDAPFD
+1041 TNPADEATGYRALRRYQGQNEAGRKAREYLESLGYDG
-1052 QSAWKLPSEV
+1052 V
-1062 QDYVRDAKTNE
+1062 NNGNE
-1073 EAYRGLKEYCQD
+1073 E
-1085 EGMYKWE
+1085 
-1092 AEEYL
+1092 
-1097 FDIVFDQFDG
+1097 
-1107 ITHVGGGRYGSKDG
+1107 
-1121 PRHRVYIAFSP
+1121 YIAFSP
-1132 EQIKRVDNLSP
+1132 EQIKRVDNQTP
-1143 TTSPDIRY
+1143 TDNPDIRY

-1159 QFISML
+1159 QFVSML
-1165 RQYARGNWNERTIQE
+1165 RNYARGNWNEQTIQE

-1199 PVLVPQMDSEGN
+1199 PVLVPQRDSEGN

-1218 TVMGSKAIPESVASD
+1218 TAMGAKAIPESVASD

-1405 AWRYMAMLVNPR
+1405 SWRYMAMLVNPR

>member
-39 AAMRQNVATSAG
+39 AVTRQNVAASAG

-81 ESVRNNPDFQSVVD
+81 ESVRNNPDFQSVVN

-127 GEGRATDE
+127 GEGRETDE

-167 DSIRYRLNAQEMQAL
+167 DSIRYRLNQQEMQAL

-201 ISAGFLSPIAY
+201 ISAGFLSPVAY

-351 GQQGLRSVLRSVARQ
+351 GQQGLRSVLQSVARQ

-399 SNYMAQGMTREEAT
+399 ANYMAQGMTREEAT
-413 GAANQDV
+413 GAANRDV

-435 GLMGGGASVVNAM
+435 GVMGGGASAVNAV

-453 LPTAEQDGRLPGG
+453 LPTAKQGGRLPGG
-466 ETVQTEQQAPTVQ
+466 ETVQTEQQNVGMPQRIDLQTAAQRMQNATQ
-479 QNNAINLPTA
+479 EQNNTASTGETVSGLVPITDREAVSLSTGRNNIIAWIKKGKNPTPIPDAGMSTNPEGNARSALESSSSENSITQTGQNVNTLKQRQLQVIQDSNAAPDPYHTWVRDESDILTFEEALNDPDWA
-489 DEWLNGQLSRRQP
+489 DYD
-502 VVEFTGNLN
+502 EFDPSYSTDMAR
-511 QEQSQALGR
+511 QALSSGEITVYSSYPIETGVFVTPSR
-520 MMSSGQV
+520 MEAESYAGSGQV
-527 SVDADNNL
+527 YERTVPLTDVAWIDPTQGQ
-535 YQVREENHIDQRD
+535 YAPVGQVNENVEGVR
-548 MGTVGDKRVK
+548 GVPVGPESTVG
-558 AFQFDNPT
+558 
-566 LHDYFSGAA
+566 
-575 QDLLND
+575 
-581 LADTVPAERWS
+581 
-592 TEVFNPY
+592 
-599 SGAVET
+599 
-605 VWNGTRR
+605 
-612 ATTDQ
+612 
-617 IATLKD
+617 
-623 DQNLSYADIQ
+623 
-633 QAAEAIIQNHGQE
+633 AAESGFDPYTH
-646 NYAAAKR
+646 
-653 VELILDDMLTNGWRD
+653 MLNE
-668 MTGYYHEPNQDYIRM
+668 Y
-683 KREIPGAYIPEE
+683 GAIPEGE
-695 TADYDRL
+695 RPARVIDVPVSTDGNDR
-702 ADIDPLPEGVTLES
+702 V
-716 EVPPVVQRLSQALGR
+716 
-731 NIQMYD
+731 
-737 GSRESGTRGT
+737 
-747 ANGYY
+747 
-752 SNGTIY
+752 
-758 VNSNTANPVAQ
+758 
-769 VIAHELTHSVE
+769 
-780 MADAYQDLQNLIFE
+780 
-794 RIQQTGGNL
+794 
-803 EQMRAQKADLYQ
+803 
-815 RNGVN
+815 
-820 LNAQDLDAEIVAE
+820 
-833 YVERN
+833 
-838 LLTDEASIQELTRT
+838 
-852 NRTLAQRI
+852 
-860 RDWIDSI
+860 
-867 LAKLGNTDAQSR
+867 
-879 VFLERARDAY
+879 
-889 SRALQQTQGT
+889 SRA
-899 VDTVATVD
+899 
-907 AVGSVAS
+907 
-914 QRQVQSL
+914 
-921 LDQYDSGAITQEQLI
+921 
-936 EQATR
+936 
-941 LLEGE
+941 
-946 TQYSISETDSDGNA
+946 
-960 LTSEQLA
+960 
-967 YFQNSKVVD
+967 
-976 ENGNLLVMY
+976 
-985 HGTNANKDFTVFDT
+985 
-999 YGGNFGLFGVGS
+999 
-1011 YFTDNA
+1011 
-1017 DVARSYTKK
+1017 
-1026 GRGTNERVYSVYLNI
+1026 
-1041 KNPLDMDAPFD
+1041 
-1052 QSAWKLPSEV
+1052 
-1062 QDYVRDAKTNE
+1062 
-1073 EAYRGLKEYCQD
+1073 
-1085 EGMYKWE
+1085 
-1092 AEEYL
+1092 
-1097 FDIVFDQFDG
+1097 
-1107 ITHVGGGRYGSKDG
+1107 
-1121 PRHRVYIAFSP
+1121 
-1132 EQIKRVDNLSP
+1132 
-1143 TTSPDIRY
+1143 
-1151 SLDENQRN
+1151 
-1159 QFISML
+1159 
-1165 RQYARGNWNERTIQE
+1165 
-1180 YLNLVRQ
+1180 
-1187 NGEYDQGANAAR
+1187 
-1199 PVLVPQMDSEGN
+1199 
-1211 PVSRTAR
+1211 AR
-1218 TVMGSKAIPESVASD
+1218 TVMEAEATPENMLGD
-1233 IANLVRTGQMSYER
+1233 IAEAIANGELSHEVLT
-1247 VGDKASTQRA
+1247 DKAAMSQARNIVETEGFANALAQFKNQVSRGNGGKNTVALGQVLLNNAMNGGDPRVAIDILTDYATLATQAGQALQAQRIFKKLSPEGQLYG
-1257 IQRIQND
+1257 IQRSVLNLQNEMQNR
-1264 GFDRS
+1264 FPDR
-1269 LEYFSQNVRKG
+1269 
-1280 IASKDMVTLG
+1280 T
-1290 QQLLV
+1290 
-1295 NAANAG
+1295 
-1301 DGRRT
+1301 
-1306 AEILQLYTQMGTSIG
+1306 
-1321 QAEQAF
+1321 
-1327 SILRKLDPS
+1327 
-1336 DQLYAIQKTVS
+1336 
-1347 NLEEEIQK
+1347 
-1355 RFKDKNITIDPAL
+1355 ITIDPSL
-1368 LEEFQNQTDDA
+1368 VEEFNNQTDQA
-1379 GRDAVKEKIY
+1379 GRDAVMDKIY
-1389 QNVADQIPSNW
+1389 QNVADQVPSTW
-1400 RDKWN
+1400 REKWN
-1405 AWRYMAMLVNPR
+1405 AWRYMAMLFNPR
-1417 THIRNVAGN
+1417 THVRNVMGN

-1431 VRMVK
+1431 VRVVK
-1436 DKVAATM
+1436 DRVASGVEAL
-1443 ETFVHAINP
+1443 VGLVNP
-1452 NFEKTKSFVANPDLY
+1452 NFQRTKSFAANPSLY
-1467 RAAWSDFKNVKDIL
+1467 KAAWKDFTNVRDVL
-1481 SGNKYDDIR
+1481 SGNKYDDVGA
-1490 SEINSR
+1490 EINRR
-1496 RTVFGGVL
+1496 RTIFRGPVGRPL
-1504 GKPFE
+1504 ELARK
-1509 AVRTGNSWA
+1509 GNSWA
-1518 LEAEDII
+1518 LEFEDTI
-1525 FKRLT
+1525 FKRIT
-1530 YADALSGYLQSRGV
+1530 YADSLAGYLQSNGV
-1544 TGEQL
+1544 TAQQLANGEVNQ
-1549 RSGNVDSSLL
+1549 DLL
-1559 SAARDYAGQEALKAT
+1559 SRARDYAGQEALRAT
-1574 YQDKNQFSDLLSRRF
+1574 YQDRNQFSDLLSRRF
-1589 QENNTAGKV
+1589 QEDNTAAKV

-1623 SPLGLAKSLT
+1623 SPAGLAKALT
-1633 ADLVQV
+1633 ADLIQV
-1639 KRGNMSGA
+1639 KRGRMSGA
-1647 QAIDNIAAG
+1647 EAIDHIAAG

-1667 MLLAQGIVT
+1667 YLLSEGIVT
-1676 SGGDESEE
+1676 SGGSEDEE

-1691 IGRQNYALNLPGGG
+1691 IGQQNYALNLPGGG

-1739 IMEALSS
+1739 IMGAFSS

-1821 VQYAISRSSARLPLD
+1821 VQYAISRSSARLPGD

-1856 ERAFNNLFNPAY
+1856 ERAFNNLLNPAY

-1906 YMTANEYVEYATTRG
+1906 YLSAEEYVEYATVRG

-1929 DMIDSDLYQ
+1929 DMIDSDLYRR
-1938 SMTDEQKADAIKRA
+1938 MTDEQKADALKRA

-2095 QAETEAALNSLSSSG
+2095 QAETEAALNSLSGSG

-2157 QEEGSGFSGLLTLP
+2157 QEEGSGLSGLLTLP

>member
-39 AAMRQNVATSAG
+39 AATRQNVATSAG

-81 ESVRNNPDFQSVVD
+81 ESVRNNPDFQSVVN

-127 GEGRATDE
+127 GEGRETDE

-167 DSIRYRLNAQEMQAL
+167 DSIRYRLNQQEMQAL

-193 PLLGALTN
+193 PLLGVLTN
-201 ISAGFLSPIAY
+201 ISAGFLSPVAY

-351 GQQGLRSVLRSVARQ
+351 GQQGLRSVLQSVARQ

-413 GAANQDV
+413 GAANRDV

-435 GLMGGGASVVNAM
+435 GLMGGGASAVNAM

-453 LPTAEQDGRLPGG
+453 LPTAEQGGRLPGG
-466 ETVQTEQQAPTVQ
+466 ETVQTEQQNVGMPQRIDLQTAAQRMQNATQ
-479 QNNAINLPTA
+479 EQNNTA
-489 DEWLNGQLSRRQP
+489 STGETVSGLVPITDREAVSLS
-502 VVEFTGNLN
+502 TG
-511 QEQSQALGR
+511 R
-520 MMSSGQV
+520 
-527 SVDADNNL
+527 NN
-535 YQVREENHIDQRD
+535 IIAWIKK
-548 MGTVGDKRVK
+548 GK
-558 AFQFDNPT
+558 NPT
-566 LHDYFSGAA
+566 PIPDAGMSTNPEGNARSALESSSSENSITQTGQNVNTLKQRQLQVIQDSNAA
-575 QDLLND
+575 PDPYHTWVRDESDILTFEEALND
-581 LADTVPAERWS
+581 PDW
-592 TEVFNPY
+592 
-599 SGAVET
+599 
-605 VWNGTRR
+605 
-612 ATTDQ
+612 
-617 IATLKD
+617 
-623 DQNLSYADIQ
+623 
-633 QAAEAIIQNHGQE
+633 
-646 NYAAAKR
+646 
-653 VELILDDMLTNGWRD
+653 
-668 MTGYYHEPNQDYIRM
+668 
-683 KREIPGAYIPEE
+683 
-695 TADYDRL
+695 ADYDEFDPSYSTDMARQAL
-702 ADIDPLPEGVTLES
+702 SSGEITVYSSYPIEPGVFVTPSRMEAQDYAGGGQIYEQTIPLTDVAWIDPTQGQYAPTGNVNTQVNENVEGVRGVPVSPESTVGAAESGFDPYTHMLNEYGAIPEGERPARVID
-716 EVPPVVQRLSQALGR
+716 VPVST
-731 NIQMYD
+731 D
-737 GSRESGTRGT
+737 G
-747 ANGYY
+747 N
-752 SNGTIY
+752 
-758 VNSNTANPVAQ
+758 
-769 VIAHELTHSVE
+769 
-780 MADAYQDLQNLIFE
+780 D
-794 RIQQTGGNL
+794 
-803 EQMRAQKADLYQ
+803 
-815 RNGVN
+815 
-820 LNAQDLDAEIVAE
+820 
-833 YVERN
+833 
-838 LLTDEASIQELTRT
+838 
-852 NRTLAQRI
+852 
-860 RDWIDSI
+860 
-867 LAKLGNTDAQSR
+867 R
-879 VFLERARDAY
+879 V
-889 SRALQQTQGT
+889 SRA
-899 VDTVATVD
+899 
-907 AVGSVAS
+907 
-914 QRQVQSL
+914 
-921 LDQYDSGAITQEQLI
+921 
-936 EQATR
+936 
-941 LLEGE
+941 
-946 TQYSISETDSDGNA
+946 
-960 LTSEQLA
+960 
-967 YFQNSKVVD
+967 
-976 ENGNLLVMY
+976 
-985 HGTNANKDFTVFDT
+985 
-999 YGGNFGLFGVGS
+999 
-1011 YFTDNA
+1011 
-1017 DVARSYTKK
+1017 
-1026 GRGTNERVYSVYLNI
+1026 
-1041 KNPLDMDAPFD
+1041 
-1052 QSAWKLPSEV
+1052 
-1062 QDYVRDAKTNE
+1062 
-1073 EAYRGLKEYCQD
+1073 
-1085 EGMYKWE
+1085 
-1092 AEEYL
+1092 
-1097 FDIVFDQFDG
+1097 
-1107 ITHVGGGRYGSKDG
+1107 
-1121 PRHRVYIAFSP
+1121 
-1132 EQIKRVDNLSP
+1132 
-1143 TTSPDIRY
+1143 
-1151 SLDENQRN
+1151 
-1159 QFISML
+1159 
-1165 RQYARGNWNERTIQE
+1165 
-1180 YLNLVRQ
+1180 
-1187 NGEYDQGANAAR
+1187 
-1199 PVLVPQMDSEGN
+1199 
-1211 PVSRTAR
+1211 AR
-1218 TVMGSKAIPESVASD
+1218 TVMEAEATPENMLGNIAEA
-1233 IANLVRTGQMSYER
+1233 IANGDLSHEALT
-1247 VGDKASTQRA
+1247 DKAAMSQARNIVETEGFANALAQFKNQVSRGNGGKNTVALGQVLLNNAMNGGDPRVAIDILTDYATLATQAGQALQAQRIFKKLSPEGQLYG
-1257 IQRIQND
+1257 IQRSVLNLQN
-1264 GFDRS
+1264 
-1269 LEYFSQNVRKG
+1269 E
-1280 IASKDMVTLG
+1280 M
-1290 QQLLV
+1290 
-1295 NAANAG
+1295 
-1301 DGRRT
+1301 
-1306 AEILQLYTQMGTSIG
+1306 
-1321 QAEQAF
+1321 
-1327 SILRKLDPS
+1327 
-1336 DQLYAIQKTVS
+1336 
-1347 NLEEEIQK
+1347 QK
-1355 RFKDKNITIDPAL
+1355 RFPDRTITIDPAL
-1368 LEEFQNQTDDA
+1368 IEEFNNQTDQA
-1379 GRDAVKEKIY
+1379 GRDTVMDKIY
-1389 QNVADQIPSNW
+1389 QNVADQVPSTW
-1400 RDKWN
+1400 REKWN
-1405 AWRYMAMLVNPR
+1405 AWRYMAMLFNPR
-1417 THIRNVAGN
+1417 THVRNVMGN

-1431 VRMVK
+1431 VRFVK
-1436 DKVAATM
+1436 DRIASGVESLVGA
-1443 ETFVHAINP
+1443 VNP
-1452 NFEKTKSFVANPDLY
+1452 NFQRTKSFATNPALY
-1467 RAAWSDFKNVKDIL
+1467 KAAWKDFTNVRDVL
-1481 SGNKYDDIR
+1481 SGNKYDDVGA
-1490 SEINSR
+1490 EINRR
-1496 RTVFGGVL
+1496 RTIFRSPVGRPL
-1504 GKPFE
+1504 ELARK
-1509 AVRTGNSWA
+1509 GNSWA
-1518 LEAEDII
+1518 LEFEDTI
-1525 FKRLT
+1525 FKRIT
-1530 YADALSGYLQSRGV
+1530 YADSLAGYLQSNGV
-1544 TGEQL
+1544 TAQQLANGEVNQ
-1549 RSGNVDSSLL
+1549 DLL
-1559 SAARDYAGQEALKAT
+1559 SRARDYAGQEALRAT
-1574 YQDKNQFSDLLSRRF
+1574 YQDRNQFSDLLSRRF
-1589 QENNTAGKV
+1589 QEDNTAAKV
-1598 ANAAIDAVLPFRRT
+1598 ANAAMDAVLPFRRT

-1623 SPLGLAKSLT
+1623 SPFGLARGIKNALF
-1633 ADLVQV
+1633 DV
-1639 KRGNMSGA
+1639 KKGKVSGA
-1647 QAIDNIAAG
+1647 EAIDHIAAG

-1667 MLLAQGIVT
+1667 YLLSEGIVT
-1676 SGGDESEE
+1676 SGGSEDEE

-1821 VQYAISRSSARLPLD
+1821 VQYAISRSSARLPGD

-1856 ERAFNNLFNPAY
+1856 ERAFNNLLNPAY

-1991 KYGSSGTK
+1991 KYGSSGTR

-2157 QEEGSGFSGLLTLP
+2157 QEEGSGLSGLLTLP